1 MLYHF
6 LKLAGKEKSLS
17 VHIMFKDILFFHC
30 RNVKYNM
37 AVCLCA
43 YMYAFMCTAH
53 SHIHIYLNA
62 EYEDISKP

>member
-1 MLYHF
+1 
-6 LKLAGKEKSLS
+6 
-17 VHIMFKDILFFHC
+17 MFKDILFFHC

-43 YMYAFMCTAH
+43 YMYAFMYTAH